1 MARCFMSYRT
11 KRMVVNQLIKRGII
25 DTNLLDAMYTVP
37 THRFVS
43 KIYRSK
49 AYTDNPL
56 PIGHGQTISQ
66 PYVVALMTQ
75 LLQLDRKHKVL
86 EIGTGCGY
94 QTAILSILSK
104 KVITFEVLS
113 SLSTKSRK
121 RLTKLG
127 YKNVDF
133 NCADG
138 KNGWSKEAPYD
149 RILVSAAPE
158 TIPEVLIEQLAP
170 KGRMV
175 IPVGSLYDQFIHI
188 ITKDKNEQIHIKKS
202 TPVRFVPLV

>member
-1 MARCFMSYRT
+1 
-11 KRMVVNQLIKRGII
+11 MVINQLRKRGII
-25 DTNLLDAMYTVP
+25 DTAVLDAMSTVP
-37 THRFVS
+37 RHRFVS
-43 KIYRSK
+43 RIYRSM

-75 LLQLDRKHKVL
+75 LLQVDRKHKVL

-104 KVITFEVLS
+104 KVITFEILS

-127 YKNVDF
+127 YKNIDF
-133 NCADG
+133 HCADG

-149 RILVSAAPE
+149 RILVSAAPA
-158 TIPEVLIEQLAP
+158 TIPAVLIEQLAP
-170 KGRMV
+170 KGYMV

-188 ITKDKNEQIHIKKS
+188 ISKDRNGQVHIKKS

>member
-1 MARCFMSYRT
+1 MSDKIKT
-11 KRMVVNQLIKRGII
+11 MINDQLLKRGII
-25 DTNLLDAMYTVP
+25 DKRVLDAIYTVP
-37 THRFVS
+37 RHRFVS
-43 KIYRSK
+43 RVYHSM

-66 PYVVALMTQ
+66 PYIVGLMTE
-75 LLQLDRKHKVL
+75 LLQVNRKHKVL

-104 KVITFEVLS
+104 KVITIEVLS
-113 SLSTKSRK
+113 SLSTKSMK
-121 RLTKLG
+121 LLTKLG
-127 YKNVDF
+127 YNNVDF
-133 NCADG
+133 HCEDG
-138 KNGWSKEAPYD
+138 KNGLLKEAPFD

-158 TIPEVLIEQLAP
+158 TIPDELIEQLAP
-170 KGRMV
+170 KGYMV

-188 ITKDKNEQIHIKKS
+188 ISKDKNGQVNIKKS

>member
-1 MARCFMSYRT
+1 MSDRIKT
-11 KRMVVNQLIKRGII
+11 MVVNQLLKRDII
-25 DTNLLDAMYTVP
+25 DTAVLDAMSIVP
-37 THRFVS
+37 RHRFVS
-43 KIYRSK
+43 RIYRSM
-49 AYTDNPL
+49 AYTDNAL

-75 LLQLDRKHKVL
+75 LLQLDGKHKVL
-86 EIGTGCGY
+86 EIGSGCGY

-104 KVITFEVLS
+104 KVITLEVLS

-133 NCADG
+133 HCADG

>member
-1 MARCFMSYRT
+1 MSDRT
-11 KRMVVNQLIKRGII
+11 KIMVFNQLRKRGII
-25 DTNLLDAMYTVP
+25 NTTVLDAMSTVP
-37 THRFVS
+37 RHRFVS
-43 KIYRSK
+43 RIYRSM

-66 PYVVALMTQ
+66 PYIVALMTQ
-75 LLQLDRKHKVL
+75 LLQVDIKHKVL

-113 SLSTKSRK
+113 GLSKKSQK
-121 RLTKLG
+121 RLTTLG
-127 YKNVDF
+127 YNNVDF
-133 NCADG
+133 HCADG
-138 KNGWSKEAPYD
+138 KDGYAKEAPYD

-158 TIPEVLIEQLAP
+158 TIPEILIEQLAP
-170 KGRMV
+170 RGYMI
-175 IPVGSLYDQFIHI
+175 IPVGSLYEQFIHI

>member
-1 MARCFMSYRT
+1 MSDRT
-11 KRMVVNQLIKRGII
+11 KTMVANQLRKRGINN
-25 DTNLLDAMYTVP
+25 TAVLDAMSRVP
-37 THRFVS
+37 RHRFVS
-43 KIYRSK
+43 KIYRSM

-66 PYVVALMTQ
+66 PYIVALMTE
-75 LLQLDRKHKVL
+75 LLRVKIKHKVL

-104 KVITFEVLS
+104 KIITLEVLNGLS
-113 SLSTKSRK
+113 KKSESL
-121 RLTKLG
+121 LTTLG
-127 YKNVDF
+127 YNNINF
-133 NCADG
+133 HCADG
-138 KNGWSKEAPYD
+138 KRGYVKEAPYD

-158 TIPEVLIEQLAP
+158 TIPNVLIEQLAP
-170 KGRMV
+170 EGYMV

-188 ITKDKNEQIHIKKS
+188 ITKDKKGEVKIKKS

>member
-1 MARCFMSYRT
+1 MSDRIKT
-11 KRMVVNQLIKRGII
+11 MVVNQLRKRGII
-25 DTNLLDAMYTVP
+25 NTTILDAMSTVP
-37 THRFVS
+37 SHRFVS
-43 KIYRSK
+43 RIYRSM

-75 LLQLDRKHKVL
+75 LLQVDRKHKVL

-104 KVITFEVLS
+104 KVTTFEVLS
-113 SLSTKSRK
+113 SLSKKSRK

-127 YKNVDF
+127 YNNIDF
-133 NCADG
+133 HCADG
-138 KNGWSKEAPYD
+138 KNGLSKEAPFD

-170 KGRMV
+170 KGYMV
-175 IPVGSLYDQFIHI
+175 IPVGALYDQFIQI
-188 ITKDKNEQIHIKKS
+188 ITKDKNGQVHIKKS

>member
-1 MARCFMSYRT
+1 MSDRIKT
-11 KRMVVNQLIKRGII
+11 MVVNQLRKRGII
-25 DTNLLDAMYTVP
+25 DTAVLDAMSTVP
-37 THRFVS
+37 RHRFVS
-43 KIYRSK
+43 RSYRSM

-66 PYVVALMTQ
+66 PYVVGLMTQ
-75 LLQLDRKHKVL
+75 LLQVDRKHKVL

-127 YKNVDF
+127 YKNIDF
-133 NCADG
+133 HCADG

-158 TIPEVLIEQLAP
+158 TIPKVLIKQLAP
-170 KGRMV
+170 KGCMV

-188 ITKDKNEQIHIKKS
+188 ITKDKNEKIHIKKS

>member
-1 MARCFMSYRT
+1 MSDRA
-11 KRMVVNQLIKRGII
+11 KNMVDNQLRKRGII
-25 DTNLLDAMYTVP
+25 DTAVLDAISTVP
-37 THRFVS
+37 RHRFVS
-43 KIYRSK
+43 RIYRSM

-75 LLQLDRKHKVL
+75 FLQVDRKHEVL

-104 KVITFEVLS
+104 KVTTFEVLS
-113 SLSTKSRK
+113 SLSKKSRK

-127 YKNVDF
+127 YKNIDF
-133 NCADG
+133 HCADG
-138 KNGWSKEAPYD
+138 KNGLSKEAPFD

-158 TIPEVLIEQLAP
+158 TIPGGIDRTISA
-170 KGRMV
+170 
-175 IPVGSLYDQFIHI
+175 
-188 ITKDKNEQIHIKKS
+188 
-202 TPVRFVPLV
+202 

>member
-1 MARCFMSYRT
+1 MSDRT
-11 KRMVVNQLIKRGII
+11 KTMVANQLRKRGINNI
-25 DTNLLDAMYTVP
+25 AVLDAMSTVP
-37 THRFVS
+37 RHRFVS
-43 KIYRSK
+43 RIYRSM

-66 PYVVALMTQ
+66 PYIVALMTQ
-75 LLQLDRKHKVL
+75 LLQVDIKHKVL

-113 SLSTKSRK
+113 GLSKKSQK
-121 RLTKLG
+121 RLTTLG
-127 YKNVDF
+127 YNNVDF
-133 NCADG
+133 HCADG
-138 KNGWSKEAPYD
+138 KDGYAKEAPYD

-158 TIPEVLIEQLAP
+158 TIPEILIEQLAP
-170 KGRMV
+170 RGYMI
-175 IPVGSLYDQFIHI
+175 IPVGSLYEQFIHI
-188 ITKDKNEQIHIKKS
+188 ITKDKNEQINIKKS

>member
-1 MARCFMSYRT
+1 MSDRT
-11 KRMVVNQLIKRGII
+11 KNMVVNQLRKRGII
-25 DTNLLDAMYTVP
+25 NTTVLDAMSTVP
-37 THRFVS
+37 RHRFVS
-43 KIYRSK
+43 RIYRSM

-75 LLQLDRKHKVL
+75 LLQVDRKHEVL

-104 KVITFEVLS
+104 KVTTFEVLS
-113 SLSTKSRK
+113 SLSKKSRK

-127 YKNVDF
+127 YNNIDF
-133 NCADG
+133 HCADG
-138 KNGWSKEAPYD
+138 KNGLSKEAPFD

-170 KGRMV
+170 KGYMV
-175 IPVGSLYDQFIHI
+175 IPVGSLYEQFINI
-188 ITKDKNEQIHIKKS
+188 ITKDKNGQVHIKKS

>member
-1 MARCFMSYRT
+1 
-11 KRMVVNQLIKRGII
+11 MVVNQLRKRGII
-25 DTNLLDAMYTVP
+25 DTAVLDAMSTVP
-37 THRFVS
+37 RHRFVS
-43 KIYRSK
+43 RIYQSM

-75 LLQLDRKHKVL
+75 LLQVDRKQEVL

-113 SLSTKSRK
+113 SLSTKSMK

-127 YKNVDF
+127 YNNVDF
-133 NCADG
+133 HCADG
-138 KNGWSKEAPYD
+138 KNGLSKEAPFD

-170 KGRMV
+170 KGYMV
-175 IPVGSLYDQFIHI
+175 IPVGSLYEQFINI
-188 ITKDKNEQIHIKKS
+188 ITKDKNGQVHIKKS

>member
-1 MARCFMSYRT
+1 MSDRT
-11 KRMVVNQLIKRGII
+11 KNMVVNQLRKRGII
-25 DTNLLDAMYTVP
+25 DADVLDAMSTVP
-37 THRFVS
+37 RHRFVS
-43 KIYRSK
+43 RIYRSM

-75 LLQLDRKHKVL
+75 LLQVDQKHEVL

-104 KVITFEVLS
+104 KVITFEVIS

-121 RLTKLG
+121 RLIKLG

-133 NCADG
+133 HCADG
-138 KNGWSKEAPYD
+138 KNGLSKEAPFD

-158 TIPEVLIEQLAP
+158 TIPEELIEQLAP
-170 KGRMV
+170 KGYMV

-188 ITKDKNEQIHIKKS
+188 ITKDKNGQVHIKKS

>member
-1 MARCFMSYRT
+1 MSDRT
-11 KRMVVNQLIKRGII
+11 KIMVDNQLRKRGII
-25 DTNLLDAMYTVP
+25 DTAVLNAMSIVP
-37 THRFVS
+37 RHRFVNT
-43 KIYRSK
+43 IYRSI

-75 LLQLDRKHKVL
+75 LLQVDQKHKVL

-104 KVITFEVLS
+104 KVITFEILS

-127 YKNVDF
+127 YDNVYF
-133 NCADG
+133 HCGDG
-138 KNGWSKEAPYD
+138 KNGLSKEAPYD

-158 TIPEVLIEQLAP
+158 TIPKLLIEQLAP
-170 KGRMV
+170 KGCMV
-175 IPVGSLYDQFIHI
+175 IPVGSLYDQSIHI
-188 ITKDKNEQIHIKKS
+188 ITKDENENIYINKS

>member
-1 MARCFMSYRT
+1 MSDRT
-11 KRMVVNQLIKRGII
+11 KIMVVNQLRKRGII
-25 DTNLLDAMYTVP
+25 NTTVLDAMSTVP
-37 THRFVS
+37 RHRFVS
-43 KIYRSK
+43 RIYRSM

-75 LLQLDRKHKVL
+75 LLQVDRKHKVL

-113 SLSTKSRK
+113 GLSKKSQK
-121 RLTKLG
+121 RLTTLG
-127 YKNVDF
+127 YNNVDF
-133 NCADG
+133 HCADG
-138 KNGWSKEAPYD
+138 KDGYAKEAPYD

-158 TIPEVLIEQLAP
+158 TIPEILIEQLAP
-170 KGRMV
+170 KGYMV

-188 ITKDKNEQIHIKKS
+188 ITKDKNGQVHIKKS

>member
-1 MARCFMSYRT
+1 MSDMT
-11 KRMVVNQLIKRGII
+11 KTMVANQLQKRGIN
-25 DTNLLDAMYTVP
+25 DTAVLDAMSIIP
-37 THRFVS
+37 RHRFVS
-43 KIYRSK
+43 KIYRPM

-66 PYVVALMTQ
+66 PYIVALMIE
-75 LLQLDRKHKVL
+75 LLQVDLKQKVL

-94 QTAILSILSK
+94 QTALLCILTK
-104 KVITFEVLS
+104 RVITLEVLS
-113 SLSTKSRK
+113 TLSTKSRK
-121 RLTKLG
+121 RLKTLG
-127 YKNVDF
+127 YDNVDCH
-133 NCADG
+133 CADG

-170 KGRMV
+170 NGRMV
-175 IPVGSLYDQFIHI
+175 IPIGPLYNQFIYI
-188 ITKDKNEQIHIKKS
+188 ITKNQNGHVNKEKS

>member
-1 MARCFMSYRT
+1 
-11 KRMVVNQLIKRGII
+11 MVANQLRKRGINN
-25 DTNLLDAMYTVP
+25 TAVLDAMSRVP
-37 THRFVS
+37 RHRFVS
-43 KIYRSK
+43 KIYRSM

-66 PYVVALMTQ
+66 PYIVALMTQ
-75 LLQLDRKHKVL
+75 LLRVNIKHKVL

-104 KVITFEVLS
+104 KVITLEVLNGLS
-113 SLSTKSRK
+113 KKSESL
-121 RLTKLG
+121 LTTLG
-127 YKNVDF
+127 YNNINF
-133 NCADG
+133 HCADG
-138 KNGWSKEAPYD
+138 KRGYVKEAPYD

-158 TIPEVLIEQLAP
+158 TIPNVLIEQLAP
-170 KGRMV
+170 EGYMV

-188 ITKDKNEQIHIKKS
+188 ITKDKKGEVKIKKS

>member
-1 MARCFMSYRT
+1 
-11 KRMVVNQLIKRGII
+11 MVENQLRKRGIN
-25 DTNLLDAMYTVP
+25 DTAVLDAMSTVP
-37 THRFVS
+37 RHRFVS
-43 KIYRSK
+43 RIYGPM

-66 PYVVALMTQ
+66 PYIVALMTQ
-75 LLQLDRKHKVL
+75 LLQVEKEHKVL

-104 KVITFEVLS
+104 LVITLEVKG
-113 SLSTKSRK
+113 SLSKRSQK
-121 RLTKLG
+121 RLVKLG
-127 YKNVDF
+127 YENIIF
-133 NCADG
+133 HCADG
-138 KNGWSKEAPYD
+138 KCGWEKEAPFD

-158 TIPEVLIEQLAP
+158 NIPELLIKQLAP
-170 KGRMV
+170 EGYMV

-188 ITKDKNEQIHIKKS
+188 VTKDKNDQVNIKRS

>member
-1 MARCFMSYRT
+1 MSDRT
-11 KRMVVNQLIKRGII
+11 KTMVVNQLRKRGII
-25 DTNLLDAMYTVP
+25 DTAVLDAMSTVP
-37 THRFVS
+37 RHRFVS
-43 KIYRSK
+43 RIYRSM

-66 PYVVALMTQ
+66 PYVVALMTE

-104 KVITFEVLS
+104 KVITIEVLS
-113 SLSTKSRK
+113 SLSTKSQK
-121 RLTKLG
+121 QLTKFG

-133 NCADG
+133 HCADG

-158 TIPEVLIEQLAP
+158 TMPEVLIEQLAP
-170 KGRMV
+170 NGYMV

-188 ITKDKNEQIHIKKS
+188 ITKDKNEQVHIKKS

>member
-1 MARCFMSYRT
+1 MLDRT
-11 KRMVVNQLIKRGII
+11 KAMVVNQLRKRGII
-25 DTNLLDAMYTVP
+25 DTAVLDAMTAVP
-37 THRFVS
+37 RHRFVS
-43 KIYRSK
+43 RIYRSM

-75 LLQLDRKHKVL
+75 LLQVDQKHKVL

-104 KVITFEVLS
+104 KVITIEVLS
-113 SLSTKSRK
+113 SLSTKSQK
-121 RLTKLG
+121 QLTKFG

-133 NCADG
+133 HCADG

-158 TIPEVLIEQLAP
+158 TMPEVLIEQLAP
-170 KGRMV
+170 NGYMV

-188 ITKDKNEQIHIKKS
+188 ITKDKNEQVHIKKS

>member
-1 MARCFMSYRT
+1 MSDRIKT
-11 KRMVVNQLIKRGII
+11 MVVNQLRKRGII
-25 DTNLLDAMYTVP
+25 DAVVLDAMSTVP
-37 THRFVS
+37 RHNFVS
-43 KIYRSK
+43 KMYRSI

-66 PYVVALMTQ
+66 PYIVALMTQ
-75 LLQLDRKHKVL
+75 LLQVDRKHKVL

-94 QTAILSILSK
+94 QTAILSVLSK
-104 KVITFEVLS
+104 KVITLEVLS
-113 SLSTKSRK
+113 SLSKNSLE
-121 RLTKLG
+121 RLTNLG
-127 YKNVDF
+127 YKNVNF
-133 NCADG
+133 HCADG
-138 KNGWSKEAPYD
+138 KYGWTKEAPYD

-170 KGRMV
+170 NGYMV

-188 ITKDKNEQIHIKKS
+188 ITKDKNEQVHIKKS

>member
-1 MARCFMSYRT
+1 MSDRT
-11 KRMVVNQLIKRGII
+11 KSMVVNQLIKRGII
-25 DTNLLDAMYTVP
+25 DTALLNAMYTVP
-37 THRFVS
+37 RHRFVS
-43 KIYRSK
+43 KIYRSM

-66 PYVVALMTQ
+66 PYIVGLMTE
-75 LLQLDRKHKVL
+75 LLEVNRKHKVL

-104 KVITFEVLS
+104 KVITLEVLK
-113 SLSTKSRK
+113 SLSRKSFE

-127 YKNVDF
+127 YKNIDF
-133 NCADG
+133 HCADG
-138 KNGWSKEAPYD
+138 KNGWLKDAPYD
-149 RILVSAAPE
+149 RILVSAAPK

-170 KGRMV
+170 NGYMV

-188 ITKDKNEQIHIKKS
+188 ITKNKNGDVHIKKS